1 MSKLKNYIILLAVV
15 LSCLPEMIIGQ
26 TFVSGSVNGI
36 WDVEGS
42 PYIVIGGVAVDYS
55 QSLTIEPG
63 VEVLFQGN
71 YKIVV
76 TGLLT
81 TVGTETDSILFSWYE
96 ANPANRGRGLI
107 FINANDAS
115 QVSYCIIEHMY
126 ISFSNDEWAALA
138 CDECSPTFSHNTIR
152 ENTHLMN
159 GINRTG
165 AGIFCEQSG
174 SLVEYNEVY
183 NNFGRYGSG
192 IGLHYYNGICQNNY
206 VHHNTADGNGAGGI
220 QLTYCDP
227 PCEVRNNTI
236 VYNHSN
242 IDGGGMF
249 LLYGS
254 TASVHHNVIAF
265 NTCGHSGAAIAFHSG
280 SNAPVYNNTIF
291 GNNASYSYNAFYN
304 YSSSSSAVFYNNI
317 VWDVDANEI
326 DPDFQNVTFN
336 DVLGGYWGFGNI
348 NADPLLVDPDEL
360 DFTLQPES
368 PCINAGDPSI
378 TDPDGTFSDM
388 GAFYYPST
396 PGMGIVTIEFTP
408 VNPPIN
414 LPPFGGTVAFDVEI
428 TCEEDYTVFDGW
440 YDLELPD
447 GQVFSPV
454 LLKESL
460 YLAPGSSINGE
471 LELEIPALAMPGTY
485 EVQGYVGSYPDSVVS
500 MTFLTF
506 TKESSGDMY
515 AAGSNRTGSIS
526 WLGDTE
532 YFELPAVAPISH
544 KLTLSASPNPFNPET
559 NISFI
564 LPDAGSVNLQVFDI
578 AGREIAELHSGILPP
593 GLHEFRWN
601 AEDYSSGVYFVTC
614 RYGNRLATHKITLI
628 K

>member
-1 MSKLKNYIILLAVV
+1 MALYS
-15 LSCLPEMIIGQ
+15 Q
-26 TFVSGSVNGI
+26 TNVSGNVSGI

-42 PYIVIGGVAVDYS
+42 PYIVTGGILVES
-55 QSLTIEPG
+55 GQSLEIEPG
-63 VEVLFQGN
+63 VEVLYQGN
-71 YKIVV
+71 YKFVV
-76 TGLLT
+76 SGLLT
-81 TVGTETDSILFSWYE
+81 AVGTETDSILFSWYE

-107 FINANDAS
+107 FINADDAS
-115 QVSYCIIEHMY
+115 QVSYCIIEHMF
-126 ISFSNDEWAALA
+126 ISFSDDEWAALA
-138 CDECSPTFSHNTIR
+138 CDNCSPTFSHNTVR
-152 ENTHLMN
+152 ENTHLMS

-165 AGIFCEQSG
+165 SGIFCEQSG

-192 IGLHYYNGICQNNY
+192 IGLHYYDGICQNNY

-227 PCEVRNNTI
+227 PCEIRNNTI
-236 VYNHSN
+236 IYNHSSV
-242 IDGGGMF
+242 DGGGMF

-291 GNNASYSYNAFYN
+291 GNDASSNYNAFYN
-304 YSSSSSAVFYNNI
+304 FSGSSGAVFYNNI

-326 DPDFQNVTFN
+326 DPDFQNVTFS
-336 DVLGGYWGFGNI
+336 DVLGGYFGFGNI
-348 NADPLLVDPDEL
+348 NADPLLVDPLEL
-360 DFTLQPES
+360 DFTLQPAS

-388 GAFYYPST
+388 GAFYYPSE

-414 LPPFGGTVAFDVEI
+414 LPPEGGTVAFDVEI
-428 TCEEDYTVFDGW
+428 TCGEDYAIFDVW

-454 LLKESL
+454 FLRESL
-460 YLAPGSSINGE
+460 YLTPGSSINRQ

-485 EVQGYVGSYPDSVVS
+485 EVQGYAGSYPDSVAS
-500 MTFLTF
+500 MTFFTF
-506 TKESSGDMY
+506 TKEASGDLY
-515 AAGSNRTGSIS
+515 AAGSNHTVSLSG
-526 WLGDTE
+526 WGDTE
-532 YFELPAVAPISH
+532 YFEMPVATPESY
-544 KLTLSASPNPFNPET
+544 KLTLNASPNPFNPET
-559 NISFI
+559 NISFS
-564 LPDAGSVNLQVFDI
+564 LPETGEVGLKIFDI
-578 AGREIAELHSGILPP
+578 TGREIAELYSGILAP
-593 GLHEFRWN
+593 GPHEFQWN
-601 AEDYSSGVYFVTC
+601 AASYSSGVYFVAC
-614 RYGNRLATHKITLI
+614 EYQNGFATQKITLI